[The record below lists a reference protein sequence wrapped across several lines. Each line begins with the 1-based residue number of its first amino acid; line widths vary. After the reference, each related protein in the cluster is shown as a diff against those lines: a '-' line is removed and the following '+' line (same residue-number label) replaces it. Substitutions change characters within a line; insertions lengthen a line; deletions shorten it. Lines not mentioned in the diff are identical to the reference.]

1 MIKTFWGMFG
11 LEMWRYVPAMRM
23 VTMIMVMLMVVM
35 ITGTKIMMM
44 MMIKVGQAYK
54 RGSHIRPT
62 ASDKVTRSIF
72 LTSIS
77 KLMRMSVI
85 LLTM

>member
-1 MIKTFWGMFG
+1 MEICSRNAHGDDDDGDGFG
-11 LEMWRYVPAMRM
+11 GDDHMKKVMM
-23 VTMIMVMLMVVM
+23 V
-35 ITGTKIMMM
+35 

-85 LLTM
+85 LLTILTMVMMQS